1 MEKEKNNKGL
11 IIVLSILVVL
21 LAVLCV
27 LFATGTIS
35 FNFKTSDYSTNNTE
49 NNVTQNNITQN
60 NIENTTLTNSDA
72 ISIIKKLYSKDVREL
87 YNEAVAYCGERE
99 TGEGS
104 HLSIDGFGYT
114 KSKSFKNLKELEEHL
129 KTYMTE
135 SLLSSSNYNK
145 SVTLNEK
152 NITSYVEKNG
162 ALYCNDWNKGS
173 NMELAYYIE
182 NESSFEVNNISETS
196 FEASINAV
204 YYDVD
209 YETNKSASA
218 RTVKK
223 IKVTVI
229 KENNSWLLDKYSELS

>member
-11 IIVLSILVVL
+11 IILLSILVVL

-35 FNFKTSDYSTNNTE
+35 FNYKTSDYSTNNTE
-49 NNVTQNNITQN
+49 NNVTQN

-114 KSKSFKNLKELEEHL
+114 KSKSFKSIKELEEHL
-129 KTYMTE
+129 KIYMTE

-145 SVTLNEK
+145 SVTIDGK
-152 NITSYVEKNG
+152 NITSYVEKDG
-162 ALYCNDWNKGS
+162 ALYCNGWNKGS
-173 NMELAYYIE
+173 NMELAYYSE
-182 NESSFEVNNISETS
+182 EETSFEVNNISETS
-196 FEASINAV
+196 FEASINAI

-223 IKVTVI
+223 INVTVI
-229 KENNSWLLDKYSELS
+229 KENDSWLLDKYSELS